1 MVKTPALLLIHDKRI
16 HFVIVINIRLKY
28 LKNTHSLSTLTY
40 QIVVAHQIR
49 VALGTFSEINNS
61 SPSNNHNLG
70 KKFKKKQK

>member
-40 QIVVAHQIR
+40 QIVVAHQIKI
-49 VALGTFSEINNS
+49 ALGPISEINNS
-61 SPSNNHNLG
+61 IPLNNHSLG
-70 KKFKKKQK
+70 KTF

>member
-40 QIVVAHQIR
+40 QIVVAHQIS
-49 VALGTFSEINNS
+49 VALGTFSEINKS
-61 SPSNNHNLG
+61 SFRIKVALG
-70 KKFKKKQK
+70 LFLKKQ